1 MVVANDINKDL
12 LDYFYP
18 ATGLSERP
26 FNGSI
31 GLLK

>member
-1 MVVANDINKDL
+1 MGDTYDINTDL
-12 LDYFYP
+12 LDNFYP

-26 FNGSI
+26 FNGSM